1 MVPETIPLFSTVNNE
16 DIEASIVNV
25 LRSGAIASGENI
37 ALFEKQLSKKLGFE
51 DLITLTDMTSAIYM
65 ALLLSGVEKGD
76 KVLTTSFSCLA
87 TTSAIAQLGAEPIW
101 VDIEPDS
108 LSFSCDDAAHKVCSK
123 TKAVLL
129 YHLAGYPADT
139 KRVYE
144 FCQSNNL
151 KLVEDCNN
159 AMFAK
164 NGSNYVGSFGDYS
177 IFSFYPNR
185 QINGIEGGALY
196 CKRSDE
202 RDRVRRLRRYGIDP
216 TNFRDSSGEIRAD
229 LDIKEHGWSLTMNN
243 LNCGVALTQ
252 LPDAERKV
260 ERARY
265 NAMRLTSELVGI
277 NNLQLVVPTCDS
289 LPAYWVLLA
298 LVENR
303 DNILVELKKQGVMVS
318 KLHQCNDKYS
328 FFGDPQSSF
337 ELINTREMEEKIIA
351 FPIGWWLSES
361 TLEVMTDKIKFVLN
375 KYAR

>member
-1 MVPETIPLFSTVNNE
+1 MVEETIPLFSTVNNK

-37 ALFEKQLSKKLGFE
+37 TLFEKKLSTKLGFD

-65 ALLLSGVEKGD
+65 ALLLAGVEKGD

-87 TTSAIAQLGAEPIW
+87 TTSAIAQLGAEPVW
-101 VDIEPDS
+101 VDIESES
-108 LSFSCDDAAHKVCSK
+108 LSFSCDDAVHKVCSK

-139 KRVYE
+139 QKVLE

-151 KLVEDCNN
+151 KLIEDCNN

-164 NGSNYVGSFGDYS
+164 NGSNYVGSFGDYA

-185 QINGIEGGALY
+185 QINGIEGAALY
-196 CKRSDE
+196 CKRKDE
-202 RDRVRRLRRYGIDP
+202 RDRARRLRRYGID
-216 TNFRDSSGEIRAD
+216 TANFRDSLGEIRAD

-252 LPDAERKV
+252 LHDAESKV

-265 NAMRLTSELVGI
+265 NAKRLTSELVDI
-277 NNLQLVVPTCDS
+277 DNLQLVLPTHDS

-318 KLHQCNDKYS
+318 KLHQCNDQYS
-328 FFGDPQSSF
+328 FFGGPTSSF
-337 ELINTREMEEKIIA
+337 ELINTRKMEEKIIA
-351 FPIGWWLSES
+351 FPIGWWISEG
-361 TLEVMTDKIKFVLN
+361 TLKVMIDKIKFVLN
-375 KYAR
+375 KYAG